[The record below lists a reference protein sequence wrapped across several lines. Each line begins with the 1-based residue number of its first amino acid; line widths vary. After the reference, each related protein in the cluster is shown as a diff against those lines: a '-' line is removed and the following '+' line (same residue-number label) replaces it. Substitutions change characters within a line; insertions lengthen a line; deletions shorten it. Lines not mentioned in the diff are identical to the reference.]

1 MQTKGQKPMTKI
13 AIVLLSPQY
22 IRSWIDSGL
31 VDDLISGG
39 DVDCTI
45 FAPKHIIE
53 RINDFKSVEK
63 VLISSI
69 EPSRSSTNLVAMSW
83 VASRKRSST
92 FRFALT
98 RTFRTDYR
106 FFVFG
111 NGLQSFWDQS
121 KRNLKTICFNAFKK
135 RLVILYSIKPIRVV
149 RTMLYRR
156 LEVQQHLPKEI
167 VSGGFHLMVIPCHAV
182 DELITDY
189 LSSARNIGLKSLVAI
204 DNWDNLTSKS
214 VFVVQPDYLT
224 VMGKRCIEHAA
235 EIHSIDRSKVLPYGL
250 PRFDT
255 YRKDLPSREESEFD
269 STVEILYVG
278 FSIPHAEIAVV
289 NSLWNGLKDRFPN
302 QKIRFIYRPHP
313 IPIPRIDGVTE
324 VEAGIRT
331 TEHGK
336 LDRTNMPKMDEEY
349 LSSMINADV
358 VIGAPTTMMFE
369 AMLLERP
376 CIIDGTSD
384 QFHRTNAASAIRNYT
399 HMRDLLS
406 VSNLP
411 IANEA
416 DEILEHIGSLIE
428 KKVQFVNYEMEHL
441 YDKGDRTYSVQLKE
455 FLTEMRN
462 GN

>member
-1 MQTKGQKPMTKI
+1 M
-13 AIVLLSPQY
+13 
-22 IRSWIDSGL
+22 
-31 VDDLISGG
+31 
-39 DVDCTI
+39 
-45 FAPKHIIE
+45 
-53 RINDFKSVEK
+53 
-63 VLISSI
+63 
-69 EPSRSSTNLVAMSW
+69 
-83 VASRKRSST
+83 
-92 FRFALT
+92 
-98 RTFRTDYR
+98 
-106 FFVFG
+106 
-111 NGLQSFWDQS
+111 
-121 KRNLKTICFNAFKK
+121 
-135 RLVILYSIKPIRVV
+135 
-149 RTMLYRR
+149 
-156 LEVQQHLPKEI
+156 

-235 EIHSIDRSKVLPYGL
+235 EIHSIDRSKVFPYGL

-255 YRKDLPSREESEFD
+255 YRKDLPSREENEFD
-269 STVEILYVG
+269 ATVEILYAG
-278 FSIPHAEIAVV
+278 FSLPHAEIAVA

-302 QKIRFIYRPHP
+302 QKIRFTYRPHP

-324 VEAGIRT
+324 VEAGIRI

-349 LSSMINADV
+349 LASMINADV

-384 QFHRTNAASAIRNYT
+384 KFHRTNAASAIRNYT

-411 IANEA
+411 IASEV
-416 DEILEHIGSLIE
+416 DEILEHIGLIIE
-428 KKVQFVNYEMEHL
+428 KKVQFVKYEMEHL
-441 YDKGDRTYSVQLKE
+441 YDKGDPTYSAQLKE